1 MMNGALLY
9 DIFRTGGIFDP
20 VRFAVSYYSRLPAIS
35 MPYHPPLFPLVESL
49 FYAAFGVHYWVAR
62 LAIAVALAVCIF
74 LMVRLVETTHGSYW
88 LAFSTVLI
96 LFSCGPS
103 QRLAGDVMLEIPAL
117 AITLAA
123 LYFLR
128 GLASTG
134 ELTAIEGISFA
145 LAASAAVWT
154 KQNTL
159 FLVAVP
165 WLLVL
170 LNGTWATLRRRTIW
184 VSTAIVLAFSALLAS
199 ITRSHID
206 QVSTWENRRWPD
218 IPIHH
223 ALFYLQTMLEIWG
236 WPAALLALAIALHI
250 YRRLRGERDAAVNL
264 YIAWAMAA
272 FSLPLLVD
280 AWDPRY
286 LYFCYPP
293 LIVFTLS
300 TWAKIS
306 TAIPVALALA
316 FFVLHVN
323 QPPQYLHGLDEA
335 AKAAV
340 GPGVQCIVCFGP
352 NNGSFIAEVRAAGLA
367 VQTTVIRGDK
377 LPAASVNEEFL
388 HRFGISR
395 VVIAKTGAP
404 AALTP
409 FGMVQQRYACAT
421 NFPCG
426 RLIQARTAR
435 SACTS
440 FSILRRIRRTLFD
453 CEADS
458 VRPAGNLCCREL
470 SLEHHK
476 RHPALGGVCERQAD
490 GLHPDLLRD

>member
-9 DIFRTGGIFDP
+9 DMFRAGKIFDP
-20 VRFAVSYYSRLPAIS
+20 VKFAVSYYSRLPATS
-35 MPYHPPLFPLVESL
+35 MPFHPPFFPLVESL

-62 LAIAVALAVCIF
+62 LAIAVALAVCVV
-74 LMVRLVETTHGSYW
+74 LMLRLVEATHGSYW

-103 QRLAGDVMLEIPAL
+103 QTLAGEVMLEIPAL
-117 AITLAA
+117 AATLAA

-128 GLASTG
+128 GFASTG
-134 ELTAIEGISFA
+134 ELTPIEGLSFA

-170 LNGTWATLRRRTIW
+170 LNGAWATLRRRTIW
-184 VSTAIVLAFSALLAS
+184 VSTAIVLAFSTLLAW

-218 IPIHH
+218 KPVHH
-223 ALFYLQTMLEIWG
+223 ALFYLQIMLEIWR
-236 WPAALLALAIALHI
+236 WPAALLVLAIAFHI
-250 YRRLRGERDAAVNL
+250 YRRLRGERDTAVNL

-272 FSLPLLVD
+272 FLLPLLVD

-306 TAIPVALALA
+306 TAIPVVLALA

-323 QPPQYLHGLDEA
+323 QPPQFLHGLDEA

-340 GPGVQCIVCFGP
+340 SPGIRRIVCFGP
-352 NNGSFIAEVRAAGLA
+352 NNGSFVAEVREADPAL
-367 VQTTVIRGDK
+367 QTTVIRGDK
-377 LPAASVNEEFL
+377 LGASLVNEEFL

-395 VVIAKTGAP
+395 VVIAKTAAP
-404 AALTP
+404 AASDAFWNGSTALR
-409 FGMVQQRYACAT
+409 QLDE
-421 NFPCG
+421 FPMRSSDPRQNGAIRVYEFLNPSPHPEDSIRMRSRFRSSG
-426 RLIQARTAR
+426 RQLV
-435 SACTS
+435 
-440 FSILRRIRRTLFD
+440 L
-453 CEADS
+453 
-458 VRPAGNLCCREL
+458 P
-470 SLEHHK
+470 
-476 RHPALGGVCERQAD
+476 
-490 GLHPDLLRD
+490 